1 MATKSNPILAR
12 WQRLS
17 SYPYGKTLFSIG
29 VGRFARY
36 TGSCRPRVQELRPG
50 FARVTMQDRPAVRNH
65 LRSVH
70 AVALVN
76 LGEVTS
82 GLAMLSGLPA
92 DARGIVTG
100 LEIEYVKKARG
111 LLTATCTC
119 ESPSSSDEQDVDV
132 VAEIRDT
139 DGDVVA
145 TLTAHWRVGPA
156 S

>member
-1 MATKSNPILAR
+1 VATTQNPILGR
-12 WQRLS
+12 WKRLQR
-17 SYPYGKTLFSIG
+17 YPFGSTLFSIG
-29 VGRFARY
+29 VGRMARY
-36 TGSCRPRVQELRPG
+36 TGSVRPRVQELRPG
-50 FARVTMQDRPAVRNH
+50 YARVTMQDRAPVRNH

-82 GLAMLSGLPA
+82 GLAMLCGLPA

-100 LEIEYVKKARG
+100 LEIRYLKKARG

-119 ESPSSSDEQDVDV
+119 EPKTTAEEQDVAV

-139 DGDVVA
+139 AGDVVA
-145 TLTAHWRVGPA
+145 ELTAHWRVGPA